1 MKRKEQ
7 TTLKD
12 EDVLFGELL
21 VTQIKQLKPE
31 VKLMVKMEIQS
42 LVYKHLL
49 AHNSTETQPSYYM
62 LNTVGP
68 DARNEYHPPTGA
80 TSANTEVSQGLD
92 YGIPNYPA
100 GYFFNKYKQT

>member
-7 TTLKD
+7 TTPKD

-21 VTQIKQLKPE
+21 VTQIKQLKPV
-31 VKLMVKMEIQS
+31 VKLVVKMEIHNQ
-42 LVYKHLL
+42 LYKHLL

-68 DARNEYHPPTGA
+68 NATNKYPPPTA
-80 TSANTEVSQGLD
+80 TTSANTEVSHGL
-92 YGIPNYPA
+92 IRLWC
-100 GYFFNKYKQT
+100 T